1 MGSKGK
7 QNCELSHIDWTHKD
21 PKVYMQIQIF
31 QFRKMLRV
39 VGLDCSNES
48 LDLILDLSV
57 AVHGSVRKRVLHGG
71 LDCLDGQMRANH
83 FI

>member
-57 AVHGSVRKRVLHGG
+57 GAHGCHGSVATRLKPSKIY
-71 LDCLDGQMRANH
+71 N
-83 FI
+83 